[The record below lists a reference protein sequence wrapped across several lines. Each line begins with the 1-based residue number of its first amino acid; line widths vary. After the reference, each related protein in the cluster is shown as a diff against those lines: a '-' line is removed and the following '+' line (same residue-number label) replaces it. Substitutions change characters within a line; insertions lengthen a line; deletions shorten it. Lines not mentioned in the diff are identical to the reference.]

1 MASPSA
7 VPRMQPV
14 ISDGMSAR
22 VDAATRPNVVPL
34 QSSGMKRLILLL
46 AGVACAQELSEKERE
61 EERRR
66 QKQQEERAAQQL
78 DLARQSAARVEGT
91 VTNAGAAPPDRVLVS
106 LVCGAQT
113 VEKRLTDT
121 KGAFSFSFS
130 PTAGGDA
137 SVGRPQIGGNGCFVQ
152 AALTGF
158 TSEPIRIENAFAG
171 SGPLRVRLS
180 LRPVESAGLTY
191 SATTMAASPQA
202 RKAYEKGRQLLDK
215 RKFAEAEPE
224 LRRAVELH
232 PRFAIAWYALGRVYA
247 STGRAAEARH
257 ALEQSVAADAKYFN
271 PYPMLVQLDLQE
283 RRWED
288 LAQRTQTAIQLNPFF
303 SADIYLLSAQA
314 NLQLRRM
321 DVAEKHAREAV
332 SMDTPRKWP
341 VALRLLG
348 AILAAQ
354 GKKAEAAAQYRAF
367 LSAVPDV
374 ADSVA
379 LRAEIEKLERP

>member
-1 MASPSA
+1 M
-7 VPRMQPV
+7 
-14 ISDGMSAR
+14 
-22 VDAATRPNVVPL
+22 
-34 QSSGMKRLILLL
+34 LLL
-46 AGVACAQELSEKERE
+46 AAIACAQELTEQQRE

-78 DLARQSAARVEGT
+78 DLARQTAKRVEGT

-106 LVCGAQT
+106 LICGAQT

-137 SVGRPQIGGNGCFVQ
+137 SVGRPQMGGNGCFVQ

-158 TSEPIRIENAFAG
+158 TSEPVRIENEFAG

-202 RKAYEKGRQLLDK
+202 RKAYEKGQQALDK

-232 PRFAIAWYALGRVYA
+232 PRFAIAWYALGRVY
-247 STGRAAEARH
+247 STTGRAAEARI
-257 ALEQSVAADAKYFN
+257 ALEQSTAADAKYFN
-271 PYPMLVQLDLQE
+271 PYPMLAQLDLNE
-283 RRWED
+283 RKWED
-288 LAQRTQTAIQLNPFF
+288 LARHTRTAIQLNPLF

-314 NLQLRRM
+314 NLRLNRLE
-321 DVAEKHAREAV
+321 VAEKHAREAV
-332 SMDTPRKWP
+332 SMDTQRKWP

-367 LSAVPDV
+367 LAAVPAV
-374 ADSVA
+374 GDSA
-379 LRAEIEKLERP
+379 SLRAEIEKLEQP